1 MAVMVSDNRNSEATA
16 VYKMAFTEEM
26 EWGIVISAKD
36 LTEPCSMDI
45 LCDTSFLMV
54 IVSKPIKQVARVES
68 QFGRLDFLVPDI
80 VQGELERLVET
91 AGPKR
96 STLAKTAL
104 VLAKAKFR
112 TVAVAK
118 ARHVDDSIIEY
129 AGKHDCAVATIDTN
143 LRRRLI
149 ANEVLVLTLSR
160 DRLIVANPK
169 LKPKDHI

>member
-1 MAVMVSDNRNSEATA
+1 
-16 VYKMAFTEEM
+16 M
-26 EWGIVISAKD
+26 E
-36 LTEPCSMDI
+36 I

-54 IVSKPIKQVARVES
+54 LVSKPIKQVAKVES
-68 QFGRLDFLVPDI
+68 HLGRLDFLVPDI
-80 VQGELERLVET
+80 VEGELGRLAEK

-104 VLAKAKFR
+104 VLAKAKFK
-112 TVAVAK
+112 TVAVTK

-129 AGKHDCAVATIDTN
+129 AVKHKCAVATIDTN

-160 DRLIVANPK
+160 DRLIVANPR
-169 LKPKDHI
+169 PKQRDNFK

>member
-1 MAVMVSDNRNSEATA
+1 
-16 VYKMAFTEEM
+16 M
-26 EWGIVISAKD
+26 E
-36 LTEPCSMDI
+36 I

-54 IVSKPIKQVARVES
+54 LVSKPIKQVARIES
-68 QFGRLDFLVPDI
+68 RLGRLDFLVPDI
-80 VQGELERLVET
+80 VEGELVRLAQK

-104 VLAKAKFR
+104 ELTKVKFK
-112 TVAVAK
+112 TVIVAK

-129 AGKHDCAVATIDTN
+129 AIKHGCAVATIDTN

-149 ANEVLVLTLSR
+149 ANEVLVLTLSK

-169 LKPKDHI
+169 PKPKDHV

>member
-1 MAVMVSDNRNSEATA
+1 
-16 VYKMAFTEEM
+16 
-26 EWGIVISAKD
+26 
-36 LTEPCSMDI
+36 MDI

-54 IVSKPIKQVARVES
+54 LVSKPIKQVARVES
-68 QFGRLDFLVPDI
+68 LLGRLDFLVPDI
-80 VQGELERLVET
+80 VKGELERLVEK

-104 VLAKAKFR
+104 ELAKSKFK
-112 TVAVAK
+112 TVAVGK

-129 AGKHDCAVATIDTN
+129 AVAHKCAVATIDTN

-149 ANEVLVLTLSR
+149 ATEVLVLTLSR

-169 LKPKDHI
+169 PKRKDHT